1 MNEHVEFEA
10 SIPSTLYE
18 DFGLQDKI
26 VQLMERFSYSVRD
39 VFAVRLAVEEGVAN
53 AIRHG
58 NRFDESKLVRIT
70 CRIDDSK
77 LRMEI
82 SDQGAGFELGAVPD
96 PTQANFIERPTGRG
110 LLLLREYMDRFEYAD
125 GGRCLILERERNSL
139 LPVMQG

>member
-1 MNEHVEFEA
+1 MNERVEFEA
-10 SIPSTLYE
+10 SIPSKLYE

-53 AIRHG
+53 AIKHG

-77 LRMEI
+77 LRIEI

-110 LLLLREYMDRFEYAD
+110 LLLLREYMDRFEYAN
-125 GGRCLILERERNSL
+125 GGSCLILERERNSP

>member
-1 MNEHVEFEA
+1 MNERVEFEA
-10 SIPSTLYE
+10 SIPSKLYE

-53 AIRHG
+53 AIKHG

-77 LRMEI
+77 LRIEI

-110 LLLLREYMDRFEYAD
+110 LLLLREYMDRFEYAN
-125 GGRCLILERERNSL
+125 GGSSLILERERNSP